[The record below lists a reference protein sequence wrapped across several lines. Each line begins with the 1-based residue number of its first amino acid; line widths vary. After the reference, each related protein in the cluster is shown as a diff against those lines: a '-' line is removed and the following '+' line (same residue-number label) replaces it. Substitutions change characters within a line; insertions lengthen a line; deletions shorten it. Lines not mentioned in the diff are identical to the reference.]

1 MLKNCWLLA
10 FVAAFLTSTQVKA
23 QYQESIGLQNI
34 RTREVAYCYN
44 NSHSTAEEC
53 AQYFETQGFIR
64 MKYIPYKTAKFDFLT
79 VETYPT
85 RRWRQNE
92 LTPRW

>member
-1 MLKNCWLLA
+1 MLNKYFLVCLSIMLLGSMSA
-10 FVAAFLTSTQVKA
+10 KA
-23 QYQESIGLQNI
+23 QYEEPIGLQNI
-34 RTREVAYCYN
+34 KTREVAYCYN
-44 NSHSTAEEC
+44 NSHSSADEC
-53 AQYFETQGFIR
+53 AQYFESQGFIR